1 MTLALDP
8 IPASEPR
15 STMDGMAYGLTVK
28 RMWSKI
34 HSDGQADI
42 DNLERT
48 GPALARYKFIPLP
61 AAPMLWFHE

>member
-1 MTLALDP
+1 MTSALDP
-8 IPASEPR
+8 IATSEPS

-28 RMWSKI
+28 RMWSKMD
-34 HSDGQADI
+34 SDGQTDI

-61 AAPMLWFHE
+61 VAPMLWFHE